1 MGSGLLSTAGKLI
14 SYQMC
19 LCPMHHFV
27 PKGTG
32 SCSIDR
38 KYKKQVFVYLFY
50 LFINLFIFIIYFLLY
65 IFISSFHLFLI
76 D

>member
-14 SYQMC
+14 SYQIC

-50 LFINLFIFIIYFLLY
+50 LFIYFHLFIYLFIF
-65 IFISSFHLFLI
+65 FISSSRLFLI